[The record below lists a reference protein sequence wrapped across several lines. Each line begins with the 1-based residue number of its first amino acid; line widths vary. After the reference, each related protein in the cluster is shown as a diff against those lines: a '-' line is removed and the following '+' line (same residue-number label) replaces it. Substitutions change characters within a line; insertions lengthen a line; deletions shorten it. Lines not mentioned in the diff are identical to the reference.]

1 MRQTYWDEM
10 FKTDCEEIKKIAAPG
25 WLAATMPGGGCM
37 MVQVSQIVR
46 VIGEEGPEGRAKL
59 LLANED
65 LVFTGMTVVELS
77 EKIKSSQNSDSPSAI
92 YRTVEAISRIITV
105 ASAIRNWFFRLIALR
120 VAQPLYTRCLAL
132 FQKKKGRRE
141 IESRHHNHSPFE
153 GESVK
158 TSGLCE
164 G

>member
-1 MRQTYWDEM
+1 MKQTYWDEM
-10 FKTDCEEIKKIAAPG
+10 SKTDCEEIKKIAAPG

-37 MVQVSQIVR
+37 MVQFSQIVR

-92 YRTVEAISRIITV
+92 FRVAEGISRTITV
-105 ASAIRNWFFRLIALR
+105 AGMIRDLFFRIIALS
-120 VAQPLYTRCLAL
+120 VPKSLFARCLEL
-132 FQKKKGRRE
+132 FKKRNGGE
-141 IESRHHNHSPFE
+141 DIDSRAHNHALLE
-153 GESVK
+153 GRHP
-158 TSGLCE
+158 E
-164 G
+164 GNARR